1 MLENLVVKISIG
13 PFVDAANKLVTDSLR
28 MAEMLS
34 EQYKSVYSTPKES
47 LPEAKEIFQGDQT
60 SSHWLYNVTFDEE
73 DIKEAIDQISSTA
86 AAGPDRFPPLFLK
99 MCKHSLAKPL
109 FIMWRKSLDTG
120 EIPPLLKIV
129 DVVPIFK
136 NGNRGV
142 PSNYRPVALTSHLIK
157 VFEKVL
163 RKYIVAYMEENR
175 LFNSGQHGFRLG
187 RSCLSQLIAHFDH
200 ITRLLE
206 SGQNVGVVYLDFA
219 KAFDKVDFLVTMRKL
234 HSIGISSKLG
244 QWVYSFLTERK
255 QAVIVNGAR
264 SNLSEVSSG
273 VPQES
278 VLGPLLF
285 LVLIGDIDKDI
296 TSTFVSKVLLMTL
309 EWL

>member
-1 MLENLVVKISIG
+1 MDCETKAVNAIKKNPKYFFSYARKFSSVKISIG

-47 LPEAKEIFQGDQT
+47 LHEAKEIFQGDQT

-99 MCKHSLAKPL
+99 MCKHSLIKPL
-109 FIMWRKSLDTG
+109 FIMRRKSLDTG
-120 EIPPLLKIV
+120 EIPPLLKIA

-157 VFEKVL
+157 CL
-163 RKYIVAYMEENR
+163 RK
-175 LFNSGQHGFRLG
+175 
-187 RSCLSQLIAHFDH
+187 C
-200 ITRLLE
+200 
-206 SGQNVGVVYLDFA
+206 
-219 KAFDKVDFLVTMRKL
+219 
-234 HSIGISSKLG
+234 
-244 QWVYSFLTERK
+244 
-255 QAVIVNGAR
+255 
-264 SNLSEVSSG
+264 
-273 VPQES
+273 
-278 VLGPLLF
+278 
-285 LVLIGDIDKDI
+285 
-296 TSTFVSKVLLMTL
+296 
-309 EWL
+309 